1 MPLRLF
7 SSFNSDFSY
16 ASQVRLEN
24 EIRTALSKLTRISEI
39 MPETDAQ
46 RKQKAVSDLKDL
58 EA

>member
-1 MPLRLF
+1 
-7 SSFNSDFSY
+7 
-16 ASQVRLEN
+16 
-24 EIRTALSKLTRISEI
+24 